1 MLVKQEFNG
10 DFSWDIEV
18 KTGGFH
24 EIQHDLANTH
34 GDFMG
39 LNLKTKV
46 AFKVFFLPTGTTDK
60 NWQIYHQFRAEQ
72 LGYRTQVKNGQL
84 NMPDFFFCIVPKSFI
99 YCALQESNV
108 NLMCRVC
115 CQLEC

>member
-46 AFKVFFLPTGTTDK
+46 AFKVFFSPDR
-60 NWQIYHQFRAEQ
+60 N
-72 LGYRTQVKNGQL
+72 NG
-84 NMPDFFFCIVPKSFI
+84 
-99 YCALQESNV
+99 
-108 NLMCRVC
+108 
-115 CQLEC
+115 